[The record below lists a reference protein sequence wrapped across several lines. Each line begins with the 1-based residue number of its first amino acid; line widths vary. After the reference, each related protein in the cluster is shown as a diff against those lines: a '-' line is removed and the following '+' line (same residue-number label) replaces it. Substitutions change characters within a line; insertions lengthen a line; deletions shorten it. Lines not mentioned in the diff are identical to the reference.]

1 MRAVV
6 KFEAQLIVWF
16 AIVLGALFV
25 VALVVQVLHR

>member
-1 MRAVV
+1 VV

-16 AIVLGALFV
+16 AIVLGVLFV